1 MGTLVF
7 VCPNSGREVFTGL
20 EIDSASFQGLPKL
33 RAEINCSDC
42 GGTHNLFEVR
52 SRLVATPPE
61 GSNTPCQEH
70 PILSRIESMSA
81 GQIGEQHPAFVAEPN
96 LMAILNG
103 LIVAVFLILLV
114 ASVAVVGSMI
124 ALTLFDLALS
134 RKRPSGTTA
143 VIDSD
148 PEITNRSN
156 LEMAFSNWRRERGA
170 TEED

>member
-1 MGTLVF
+1 MHFSEAIMSVSALLPRPKPTPGT
-7 VCPNSGREVFTGL
+7 PDP
-20 EIDSASFQGLPKL
+20 IADW
-33 RAEINCSDC
+33 INV
-42 GGTHNLFEVR
+42 GF
-52 SRLVATPPE
+52 
-61 GSNTPCQEH
+61 
-70 PILSRIESMSA
+70 
-81 GQIGEQHPAFVAEPN
+81 GEQHPAFVAEPN
-96 LMAILNG
+96 LMAIING

-134 RKRPSGTTA
+134 RKRPSGSTT

-170 TEED
+170 TEGD

>member
-1 MGTLVF
+1 
-7 VCPNSGREVFTGL
+7 
-20 EIDSASFQGLPKL
+20 
-33 RAEINCSDC
+33 
-42 GGTHNLFEVR
+42 
-52 SRLVATPPE
+52 
-61 GSNTPCQEH
+61 
-70 PILSRIESMSA
+70 MSA
-81 GQIGEQHPAFVAEPN
+81 GQIGEQHPAFVAERN

>member
-1 MGTLVF
+1 
-7 VCPNSGREVFTGL
+7 
-20 EIDSASFQGLPKL
+20 
-33 RAEINCSDC
+33 
-42 GGTHNLFEVR
+42 
-52 SRLVATPPE
+52 
-61 GSNTPCQEH
+61 
-70 PILSRIESMSA
+70 MSA

-96 LMAILNG
+96 LMAILNR

-156 LEMAFSNWRRERGA
+156 LEMAFSNWRRERGGEA
-170 TEED
+170 ASGNNQVLDGRPRPLG